1 MDGGQGG
8 RRVGDRGEGSEG
20 GKERRR
26 EMDEAIDTTSEGSAM
41 QRLEGVGVSESRPSS
56 LEAAAGV
63 AAVAVEQWRE
73 RERETE
79 REVVCLCLSVSLLE
93 SLRHGTFV
101 TTFSLWPCCRQYVLP
116 HKACTVESQSNLAIS
131 SLGFGNCKCCAVCIM
146 IHANTH
152 TFSETKGVQG

>member
-1 MDGGQGG
+1 MGE
-8 RRVGDRGEGSEG
+8 RGEGREG
-20 GKERRR
+20 GKERWR

-79 REVVCLCLSVSLLE
+79 REVVCLWLCLCLSVSLGE

-116 HKACTVESQSNLAIS
+116 HKACTVESQSNLN
-131 SLGFGNCKCCAVCIM
+131 LNPKP
-146 IHANTH
+146 
-152 TFSETKGVQG
+152 